1 MIEPF
6 LYTFKNELSKLENA
20 KADDEKTFK
29 ANLKEIQKKI
39 DGIEEEFYI
48 TKSMASETY
57 QKFLQRFNTEKEQ
70 ILKDLGQ
77 VDSSSSNQDE
87 QLSKVLN
94 FSLKLPSTWAS
105 ANVNE
110 KENLQK
116 LVFPYGVTYN
126 RKTEAFRTNK
136 INEVFRYIAVLNRI
150 SAENETGQTSNE
162 TDLSSVVGMA
172 RFELATSWSQTRR
185 DNRATLHPE
194 LKICL

>member
-1 MIEPF
+1 M
-6 LYTFKNELSKLENA
+6 
-20 KADDEKTFK
+20 K

-48 TKSMASETY
+48 TKSLPSEIY
-57 QKFLQRFNTEKEQ
+57 QKFFPRFNTEKEQ
-70 ILKDLGQ
+70 ILKDSEQ

-87 QLSKVLN
+87 QLSKALN

-116 LVFPYGVTYN
+116 LVFPNDVTYN

-136 INEVFRYIAVLNRI
+136 INEVFRCIAVLN
-150 SAENETGQTSNE
+150 SVTADNKKGQISNE
-162 TDLSSVVGMA
+162 PDLSSVVGMT
-172 RFELATSWSQTRR
+172 RFELATPRPPDVCSS
-185 DNRATLHPE
+185 DLIIP
-194 LKICL
+194 L